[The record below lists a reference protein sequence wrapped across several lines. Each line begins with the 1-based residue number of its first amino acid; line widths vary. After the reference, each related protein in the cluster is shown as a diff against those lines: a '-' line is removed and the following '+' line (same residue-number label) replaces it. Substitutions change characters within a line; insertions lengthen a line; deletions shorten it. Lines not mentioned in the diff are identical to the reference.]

1 MFRKEYLINGV
12 PVVMESLKN
21 MRSVVVGI
29 WVRVGS
35 RNEPSEQNGISH
47 FLEHMFFKGTKRRTA
62 KDIAFETD
70 SLGGELNAF
79 TSREATTF
87 YIKVL
92 DEFLEKGLELLSDV
106 FMNSVFPDEDI
117 EKEKKIIKEEIK
129 MVEDTPDDYIHDLF
143 NQTIWGHS
151 GIGQPVLGRRETIR
165 MFTRDDLMEHIK
177 KYYGTKDIVI
187 SCAGNFD
194 HEHLITLL
202 NKNLG
207 NLRRGSEPERGEP
220 PAFQSTMHIFSKELS
235 EAHLCLGFK
244 GIHQASKDRY
254 SLFTL
259 NTILGAGVSSR
270 LFQEIREKRGLA
282 YAIYSFIASYFDTG
296 LWGIYAGVSRKK
308 VREVIE
314 LILKEMY
321 HLSDTITEGELQRA
335 KNQLK
340 GNIILGLE
348 STSSRMNNIARQ
360 EIYHGRYFSPKEI
373 MEEIDSISLRQI
385 KDLASAIVRKDM
397 LALTVYGPV
406 QQEKLAGILDE
417 KAS

>member
-1 MFRKEYLINGV
+1 MFKKEHLINGV
-12 PVVMESLKN
+12 PVVTEALKN
-21 MRSVVVGI
+21 MRSVVVGL
-29 WVRVGS
+29 WVKVGS
-35 RNEPSEQNGISH
+35 RNEPSEINGISH
-47 FLEHMFFKGTKRRTA
+47 FLEHMFFKGTRKRTA

-79 TSREATTF
+79 TSRETTTF

-106 FMNSVFPDEDI
+106 FLNSLFPEEDI

-165 MFTRDDLMEHIK
+165 IFTRDDLMAHIR
-177 KYYGTKDIVI
+177 KYYGVKDIVI

-194 HEHLITLL
+194 HMHLMALL

-207 NLRRGSEPERGEP
+207 NLRRGSEPERGAP
-220 PAFQSTMHIFSKELS
+220 PGFQSTMHVFSKQLS

-244 GIHQASKDRY
+244 GIHHASKDRY

-282 YAIYSFIASYFDTG
+282 YAIYSFIASYSDTG

-314 LILKEMY
+314 LILQEMH
-321 HLSDTITEGELQRA
+321 HLKDTITESELQRA

-373 MEEIDSISLRQI
+373 MDEVDSITLKQI
-385 KDLASAIVRKDM
+385 KDLAELIIRKDL
-397 LALTVYGPV
+397 LALTIYGPV
-406 QQEKLAGILDE
+406 QEESLKGILDE
-417 KAS
+417 KGP

>member
-1 MFRKEYLINGV
+1 MFKKEHLSNGV
-12 PVVMESLKN
+12 PVVMEALKN
-21 MRSVVVGI
+21 MRSVVVGL
-29 WVRVGS
+29 WVKVGS
-35 RNEPSEQNGISH
+35 RNEPSEKNGISH
-47 FLEHMFFKGTKRRTA
+47 FLEHMFFKGTRKRTA

-79 TSREATTF
+79 TSRETTTF

-106 FMNSVFPDEDI
+106 FLNSLFPEEDI

-165 MFTRDDLMEHIK
+165 IFTRDDLMAHIR
-177 KYYGTKDIVI
+177 KYYGVKDIVI

-194 HEHLITLL
+194 HMHLMALL

-207 NLRRGSEPERGEP
+207 NLRRGSEPERGAP
-220 PAFQSTMHIFSKELS
+220 PGFQSTMHVFSKQLS

-244 GIHQASKDRY
+244 GIHHASKDRY

-282 YAIYSFIASYFDTG
+282 YAIYSFIASYSDTG

-314 LILKEMY
+314 LILQEMH
-321 HLSDTITEGELQRA
+321 HLKDTITESELQRA

-373 MEEIDSISLRQI
+373 MDEVDSITLKQI
-385 KDLASAIVRKDM
+385 KDLAELIIRKDL
-397 LALTVYGPV
+397 LALTIYGPV
-406 QQEKLAGILDE
+406 QEESLKGILDE
-417 KAS
+417 KGP

>member
-1 MFRKEYLINGV
+1 MFRKEYLKNGV

-21 MRSVVVGI
+21 MRSVVVGL

-35 RNEPSEQNGISH
+35 RNELPEQNGISH
-47 FLEHMFFKGTKRRTA
+47 FLEHMFFKGTKKRTA
-62 KDIAFETD
+62 KEIAFETD

-79 TSREATTF
+79 TSRETTTF
-87 YIKVL
+87 YVKVL
-92 DEFLEKGLELLSDV
+92 DEFLGKGLELLSDI

-129 MVEDTPDDYIHDLF
+129 MVEDTPDDYVHDLF
-143 NQTIWGHS
+143 NQTIWGQS

-165 MFTRDDLMEHIK
+165 MFTRDSLMAHIR
-177 KYYGTKDIVI
+177 KYYGVSDIVV

-194 HEHLITLL
+194 HGDLIADL
-202 NKNLG
+202 NQNLG
-207 NLRRGSEPERGEP
+207 NLRRGSEPERGAP
-220 PAFQSTMHIFSKELS
+220 PGFQNTMRIISKDLS
-235 EAHLCLGFK
+235 EAHLCLGFQ
-244 GIHQASKDRY
+244 GIPQASTDRY

-270 LFQEIREKRGLA
+270 LFQEIRERRGLA
-282 YAIYSFIASYFDTG
+282 YAIYSFIASYSDTG

-314 LILKEMY
+314 LILREMND
-321 HLSDTITEGELQRA
+321 LKDTITDVELQRA

-360 EIYHGRYFSPKEI
+360 EIYHGKYFSPREI
-373 MEEIDSISLRQI
+373 MDEIDSITLQQI
-385 KDLASAIVRKDM
+385 KNLAETIVRMDM

-406 QQEKLAGILDE
+406 REESLAGIVTE
-417 KAS
+417 NEP

>member
-1 MFRKEYLINGV
+1 MFKKEHLINGV
-12 PVVMESLKN
+12 PVVMEALKN
-21 MRSVVVGI
+21 MRSVVVGL
-29 WVRVGS
+29 WVKVGS
-35 RNEPSEQNGISH
+35 RNEPSEINGISH
-47 FLEHMFFKGTKRRTA
+47 FLEHMFFKGTRKRTA

-79 TSREATTF
+79 TSRETTTF

-106 FMNSVFPDEDI
+106 FLNSLFPEEDI

-165 MFTRDDLMEHIK
+165 IFTRDDLMAHIR
-177 KYYGTKDIVI
+177 KYYGVKDIVI

-194 HEHLITLL
+194 HMHLMALL

-207 NLRRGSEPERGEP
+207 NLRRGSEPERGAP
-220 PAFQSTMHIFSKELS
+220 PGFQSTMHVFSKQLS

-244 GIHQASKDRY
+244 GIHHASKDRY

-282 YAIYSFIASYFDTG
+282 YAIYSFIASYSDTG

-314 LILKEMY
+314 LILQEMH
-321 HLSDTITEGELQRA
+321 HLKDTITESELQRA

-373 MEEIDSISLRQI
+373 MDEVDSITLKQI
-385 KDLASAIVRKDM
+385 KDLAELIIRKDL
-397 LALTVYGPV
+397 LALTIYGPV
-406 QQEKLAGILDE
+406 QEESLKGILDE
-417 KAS
+417 KGP

>member
-1 MFRKEYLINGV
+1 MFKKEHLSNGV
-12 PVVMESLKN
+12 PVVTEALKN
-21 MRSVVVGI
+21 MRSVVVGL
-29 WVRVGS
+29 WVKVGS
-35 RNEPSEQNGISH
+35 RNEPSEINGISH
-47 FLEHMFFKGTKRRTA
+47 FLEHMFFKGTKKRTA

-79 TSREATTF
+79 TSRETTTF

-106 FMNSVFPDEDI
+106 FLNSLFPEEDI

-165 MFTRDDLMEHIK
+165 IFTRDDIMAHIR
-177 KYYGTKDIVI
+177 KYYGVKDIVI

-194 HEHLITLL
+194 HMHLMALL

-207 NLRRGSEPERGEP
+207 NLRRGSEPERGAP
-220 PAFQSTMHIFSKELS
+220 PGFQSTMHVFSKQLS

-244 GIHQASKDRY
+244 GIHHASKDRY

-282 YAIYSFIASYFDTG
+282 YAIYSFIASYSDTG

-314 LILKEMY
+314 LILQEMH
-321 HLSDTITEGELQRA
+321 HLKDTITESELQRA

-373 MEEIDSISLRQI
+373 MDEVDSITLKQI
-385 KDLASAIVRKDM
+385 KDLAELIIRKDL
-397 LALTVYGPV
+397 LALTIYGPV
-406 QQEKLAGILDE
+406 QEESLKGILDQ
-417 KAS
+417 KCP

>member
-1 MFRKEYLINGV
+1 MFRKEYLKNGV

-21 MRSVVVGI
+21 MRSVVVGL

-35 RNEPSEQNGISH
+35 RNELPEQNGISH
-47 FLEHMFFKGTKRRTA
+47 FLEHMFFKGTKKRTA
-62 KDIAFETD
+62 KEIAFETD

-79 TSREATTF
+79 TSRETTTF
-87 YIKVL
+87 YVKVL
-92 DEFLEKGLELLSDV
+92 DEFLGKGLELLSDI

-129 MVEDTPDDYIHDLF
+129 MVEDTPDDYVHDLF
-143 NQTIWGHS
+143 NQTIWGQS

-165 MFTRDDLMEHIK
+165 MFTRDSLMAHIR
-177 KYYGTKDIVI
+177 KYYGVSDIVV

-194 HEHLITLL
+194 HGDLIADL
-202 NKNLG
+202 NQNLG
-207 NLRRGSEPERGEP
+207 NLRRGSEPERGAP
-220 PAFQSTMHIFSKELS
+220 PGFQNTMRIISKDLS
-235 EAHLCLGFK
+235 EAHLCLGFQ
-244 GIHQASKDRY
+244 GIPQASTDRY

-270 LFQEIREKRGLA
+270 LFQEIRERRGLA
-282 YAIYSFIASYFDTG
+282 YAIYSFIASYSDTG

-314 LILKEMY
+314 LILREMND
-321 HLSDTITEGELQRA
+321 LKDTITDVELQRA

-360 EIYHGRYFSPKEI
+360 EIYHGKYFSPREI
-373 MEEIDSISLRQI
+373 MDEIDAITLQQI
-385 KDLASAIVRKDM
+385 KNLAETIVRMDM

-406 QQEKLAGILDE
+406 REESLAGIVTE
-417 KAS
+417 NEP

>member
-1 MFRKEYLINGV
+1 MFRKEYLKNGV

-21 MRSVVVGI
+21 MRSVVVGL

-35 RNEPSEQNGISH
+35 RNELPEQNGISH
-47 FLEHMFFKGTKRRTA
+47 FLEHMFFKGTKKRTA
-62 KDIAFETD
+62 KEIAFETD

-79 TSREATTF
+79 TSRETTTF
-87 YIKVL
+87 YVKVL
-92 DEFLEKGLELLSDV
+92 DEFLGKGLELLSDI

-129 MVEDTPDDYIHDLF
+129 MVEDTPDDYVHDLF
-143 NQTIWGHS
+143 NQTIWGQS

-165 MFTRDDLMEHIK
+165 MFTRDSLMAHIR
-177 KYYGTKDIVI
+177 KYYGVRDIVV

-194 HEHLITLL
+194 HGDLIADL
-202 NKNLG
+202 NQNLG
-207 NLRRGSEPERGEP
+207 NLRRGSEPERGAP
-220 PAFQSTMHIFSKELS
+220 PGFQNTMRIISKDLS
-235 EAHLCLGFK
+235 EAHLCLGFQ
-244 GIHQASKDRY
+244 GIPQASTDRY

-270 LFQEIREKRGLA
+270 LFQEIRERRGLA
-282 YAIYSFIASYFDTG
+282 YAIYSFIASYSDTG

-314 LILKEMY
+314 LILREMND
-321 HLSDTITEGELQRA
+321 LKDTITDVELQRA

-360 EIYHGRYFSPKEI
+360 EIYHGKYFSPREI
-373 MEEIDSISLRQI
+373 MDEIDAITLQQI
-385 KDLASAIVRKDM
+385 KNLAETIVRMDM

-406 QQEKLAGILDE
+406 REESLAGIVTE
-417 KAS
+417 NEP